1 MSLVETF
8 VKNPVKVSV
17 AMLLLMLFGTIAGF
31 SMPMQLTPEVETPT
45 LTVETRWPGASPQE
59 VEQEIVREQEEKLKS
74 VEGITKLSSE
84 SFDSMGS
91 IKLEFAV
98 GTNMDEAL
106 LKVNSRLQQVPSYP
120 ENADRPVISTS
131 NSSNQPIAWF
141 VLTPRSATPDEI
153 RQFQKEHPDIAAEL
167 DPVLK
172 AHNTGVAVYRLK
184 QVIARHPEARP
195 LLAETDV
202 LGMRRFAEDNIE
214 SAFERV
220 KGVSNADVIGG
231 LENELQVVVDPEKL
245 AARQLTIADV
255 RNVLRSQN
263 RDTSGGDF
271 WEGKRR
277 WVVRTLN
284 QFRSKEHV
292 ERQLLAV
299 RGGAPVFIS
308 DVAEVRDGFKK
319 PDSIVRRFGNN
330 SIAVRVLR
338 EGGANVLDV
347 MQGLRDVNQRLNETV
362 LHRQNLH
369 LDQVYDETDYIYS
382 AIGLVTENIFLGT
395 ALTMVSLMLFLHL
408 NRRTLLFS
416 PLILATGAAA
426 VYVHSFWFA
435 ACLVLIAVSGLWYAR
450 GALVIGLTIPIS
462 LVGTFLI
469 IALLGRS
476 LNVISLAG
484 LAFAVGMVV
493 DNATVV
499 FENIYT
505 RWEQGESA
513 YDATVRGTQEVWGAV
528 VLATLT
534 TVSVFV
540 PVIFVKEEA
549 GQLFSD
555 IALAISAAV
564 AISLI
569 LAIVV
574 VPPATARFLGKRKSS
589 RSEDGHSCPSGFGI
603 EEPTGK
609 SAHPPAL
616 CMDAGTESNGHGHM
630 VIGGMSRG
638 HAASTSKGLVL
649 ALEVFAMAFVD
660 GVTRLNRFIQTNW
673 LTRLTTVFLMV
684 GASVGVSWWLWP
696 PVEYLPNGN
705 RNLVFGMLLPP
716 PGYNMDQLIEMG
728 EKVEADLRPYWNVD
742 PGSPEAKQ
750 LDAPII
756 DDLFFVASSKRV
768 FIGARSLDPARCAQL
783 IPVMRRVSSDLP
795 GTIALV
801 FQTSLFERGLSAGRS
816 IDIEITGPDLKHLV
830 QLGGRILGGD
840 PETMPERVL
849 KQSMAQLIPNGQARP
864 VPSLDLSSPEV
875 HVVPRLLQSAEMG
888 LSASELG
895 YTVDALV
902 DGAYAGDYFLGTDK
916 IDLSIRGK
924 DEFARQTQDV
934 ANLPIATR
942 DGQLVPLGALADV
955 SMASGPEQVNHR
967 ERERAIT
974 IQVSPP
980 PEIPLEEA
988 MRRIQSQI
996 VDPLVKSGQL
1006 DGGYNIALAGTA
1018 DKLRQTWKALQFNIV
1033 LSLLITYLLMAALYE
1048 SWVYPFIIIFTVP
1061 LGAVG
1066 GIVGLKLLGWYL
1078 ILLGQAPQSLDVL
1091 TMLGFIILIGTVV
1104 SNAILIVDQT
1114 LQLIRYEGMSDR
1126 EAVVEAVRSRIRPM
1140 FLTAVTTIIGLFPL
1154 VLFPGAGSELYRGL
1168 GAVVLGGLTVSTVFT
1183 LFLIPTVFTLTRD
1196 VQRGFLRL
1204 VFGRERK
1211 PPSEPKTLAETS
1223 PVIPVSDSVN

>member
-106 LKVNSRLQQVPSYP
+106 LKVNSRLQQVSTYP
-120 ENADRPVISTS
+120 ENADQPVISTS

-141 VLTPRSATPDEI
+141 VLTARSATPEEI

-172 AHNTGVAVYRLK
+172 AHNVGVAVYRLK
-184 QVIARHPEARP
+184 QVIEKHPEARP
-195 LLAETDV
+195 LLSDVDV

-255 RNVLRSQN
+255 RAVLRGQN

-299 RGGAPVFIS
+299 RGGAPVYIS

-362 LHRQNLH
+362 LHRQHLH
-369 LDQVYDETDYIYS
+369 LAQVYDETDYIYS

-435 ACLVLIAVSGLWYAR
+435 VCLVLIAVSGLWYAR

-462 LVGTFLI
+462 LIGTFLV

-540 PVIFVKEEA
+540 PVIFVQEEA

-589 RSEDGHSCPSGFGI
+589 LPEDGHSCPSDSDI
-603 EEPTGK
+603 EEQTGK
-609 SAHPPAL
+609 SAPPPAL
-616 CMDAGTESNGHGHM
+616 SNGQSHV
-630 VIGGMSRG
+630 VIGGMSRE
-638 HAASTSKGLVL
+638 HTASTSKGLVL
-649 ALEVFAMAFVD
+649 VLEVFAMAFVD
-660 GVTRLNRFIQTNW
+660 GVTRLNRFIQWNW
-673 LTRLTTVFLMV
+673 LTRLATVFLMV

-696 PVEYLPNGN
+696 PIEYLPNGN

-716 PGYNMDQLIEMG
+716 PGYNMDQLIAMG

-742 PGSPEAKQ
+742 PDSQEAKK
-750 LDAPII
+750 LDAPVIS
-756 DDLFFVASSKRV
+756 DLFFVASSKRV
-768 FIGARSLDPARCAQL
+768 FIGAKAHDPARCAQL

-795 GTIALV
+795 GTIAVV

-840 PETMPERVL
+840 PETMPNRVL
-849 KQSMAQLIPNGQARP
+849 KQSMAELIPNGQARP

-902 DGAYAGDYFLGTDK
+902 DGAYAGDYFLGSDK

-934 ANLPIATR
+934 PNLPIATR

-996 VDPLVKSGQL
+996 VDPLVLSGQL

-1078 ILLGQAPQSLDVL
+1078 IQLGQPPQSLDVL
-1091 TMLGFIILIGTVV
+1091 TMLGFVILIGTVV

-1114 LQLIRYEGMSDR
+1114 LQLIRYEGVADR

-1168 GAVVLGGLTVSTVFT
+1168 GAVVLGGLTVSTFFT

-1196 VQRGFLRL
+1196 VQRAALRL
-1204 VFGRERK
+1204 MFGRERK
-1211 PPSEPKTLAETS
+1211 PPSEPGMLAET
-1223 PVIPVSDSVN
+1223 PPKIPEPISVN

>member
-59 VEQEIVREQEEKLKS
+59 VEQEIVHEQEEKLKS

-106 LKVNSRLQQVPSYP
+106 LKVNSRLQQVSTYP
-120 ENADRPVISTS
+120 ENADQPVISTS

-141 VLTPRSATPDEI
+141 VLTPRSATPEEI
-153 RQFQKEHPDIAAEL
+153 RQFQKEHPDIAADLE
-167 DPVLK
+167 PVLK
-172 AHNTGVAVYRLK
+172 AHNVGVAVYRLK
-184 QVIARHPEARP
+184 QLIEKHPEARP
-195 LLAETDV
+195 LLSEVDV
-202 LGMRRFAEDNIE
+202 LEMRRFAENNIE

-255 RNVLRSQN
+255 RAVLRGQN

-299 RGGAPVFIS
+299 RGGAPVYVS

-319 PDSIVRRFGNN
+319 PDSIVRRFGTN

-347 MQGLRDVNQRLNETV
+347 MAGLRDVNQRLNENI
-362 LHRQNLH
+362 LHRQQLH
-369 LDQVYDETDYIYS
+369 LAQVYDETDYIYS

-395 ALTMVSLMLFLHL
+395 ALTMVSLMIFLHL

-426 VYVHSFWFA
+426 VYVHSYWFA
-435 ACLVLIAVSGLWYAR
+435 VCLVLIAVSGLWYAR

-462 LVGTFLI
+462 LIGTFLV

-513 YDATVRGTQEVWGAV
+513 YDATIRGTEEVWGAV

-540 PVIFVKEEA
+540 PVIFVQEEA

-574 VPPATARFLGKRKSS
+574 VPPATARFLGKRKPSAAEEGQPVGGTPRPSEPSPSPAPS
-589 RSEDGHSCPSGFGI
+589 RTDEASILRGEADGP
-603 EEPTGK
+603 
-609 SAHPPAL
+609 
-616 CMDAGTESNGHGHM
+616 GHV
-630 VIGGMSRG
+630 VIGGMARG
-638 HAASTSKGLVL
+638 QTASTSKGLVRL
-649 ALEVFAMAFVD
+649 LEVFAMSFID
-660 GVTRLNRFIQTNW
+660 GVTGFNRFIQWSW
-673 LTRLTTVFLMV
+673 LTRLATVFLMV
-684 GASVGVSWWLWP
+684 GASAGVSWWLWP

-716 PGYNMDQLIEMG
+716 PGYNMDQLIAMG

-742 PGSPEAKQ
+742 PNSPEAKQ
-750 LDAPII
+750 LDAPVIS
-756 DDLFFVASSKRV
+756 DLFFVASSKRV
-768 FIGARSLDPARCAQL
+768 FIGAKAHDPARCAEL
-783 IPVMRRVSSDLP
+783 IPVMRRVSSNLP

-816 IDIEITGPDLKHLV
+816 IDIEITGPELTKLV

-849 KQSMAQLIPNGQARP
+849 KQPMAVLIPNAQARP
-864 VPSLDLSSPEV
+864 IPSLDLSSPEV
-875 HVVPRLLQSAEMG
+875 HVIPRLMQSAEMG

-902 DGAYAGDYFLGTDK
+902 DGAYAGDYFLGSDK

-942 DGQLVPLGALADV
+942 DGRLVPLGALADV

-988 MRRIQSQI
+988 MRRIQSQV

-1006 DGGYNIALAGTA
+1006 DGGYSINLAGTA

-1078 ILLGQAPQSLDVL
+1078 VQLGQPPQSLDVL
-1091 TMLGFIILIGTVV
+1091 TMLGFVILIGTVV

-1114 LQLIRYEGMSDR
+1114 LQLIRYEGLADR

-1168 GAVVLGGLTVSTVFT
+1168 GAVVLGGLTVSTFFT

-1196 VQRGFLRL
+1196 VQRGLIRL
-1204 VFGRERK
+1204 VFGR
-1211 PPSEPKTLAETS
+1211 SNA
-1223 PVIPVSDSVN
+1223 

>member
-106 LKVNSRLQQVPSYP
+106 LKVNSRLQQVSTYP
-120 ENADRPVISTS
+120 ENADQPVISTS

-141 VLTPRSATPDEI
+141 VLTARSATPDEI

-172 AHNTGVAVYRLK
+172 AHNVGVAVYRLK
-184 QVIARHPEARP
+184 QVIEKHPEARP
-195 LLAETDV
+195 LLAEVDV

-255 RNVLRSQN
+255 RAVLRGQN

-299 RGGAPVFIS
+299 RGGAPVYIS

-347 MQGLRDVNQRLNETV
+347 MAGLRDVNKRLNETV
-362 LHRQNLH
+362 LRRQNLH
-369 LDQVYDETDYIYS
+369 LAQVYDETDYIYS

-435 ACLVLIAVSGLWYAR
+435 VCLVLIAVSGLWYAR

-589 RSEDGHSCPSGFGI
+589 ATEAGQPVGWTPRPSSETRTDEASILRG
-603 EEPTGK
+603 E
-609 SAHPPAL
+609 A
-616 CMDAGTESNGHGHM
+616 NGHV

-649 ALEVFAMAFVD
+649 VLEVFAMAFVD

-673 LTRLTTVFLMV
+673 LTRLATVFLMV

-696 PVEYLPNGN
+696 PIEYLPNGN

-742 PGSPEAKQ
+742 PGSPEAKK
-750 LDAPII
+750 LDAPVIS
-756 DDLFFVASSKRV
+756 DLFFVASSKRV
-768 FIGARSLDPARCAQL
+768 FIGAKAHDPARCAQL
-783 IPVMRRVSSDLP
+783 IPVMRKVSSDLP
-795 GTIALV
+795 GTIAVV

-849 KQSMAQLIPNGQARP
+849 KQSMAQLIPNVQARP

-996 VDPLVKSGQL
+996 VDPLVRSGQL

-1078 ILLGQAPQSLDVL
+1078 IQLGQTPQSLDVL
-1091 TMLGFIILIGTVV
+1091 TMLGFVILIGTVV

-1168 GAVVLGGLTVSTVFT
+1168 GAVVLGGLTVSTIFT

-1196 VQRGFLRL
+1196 VQSGLLRL

-1211 PPSEPKTLAETS
+1211 APPHPETTETK
-1223 PVIPVSDSVN
+1223 PLDQPEPVSAG

>member
-106 LKVNSRLQQVPSYP
+106 LKVNSRLQQVSTYP
-120 ENADRPVISTS
+120 ENADQPVISTS

-141 VLTPRSATPDEI
+141 VLTPRAATPEEI
-153 RQFQKEHPDIAAEL
+153 RQFQKEHPDIAAEF
-167 DPVLK
+167 DTVLK
-172 AHNTGVAVYRLK
+172 AHNVGVAVYRLK
-184 QVIARHPEARP
+184 QVIAKHPEARP
-195 LLAETDV
+195 LLAEIDV
-202 LGMRRFAEDNIE
+202 LEMRRFAENNIE

-245 AARQLTIADV
+245 AARQLTVADV
-255 RNVLRSQN
+255 RAVLRGQN

-299 RGGAPVFIS
+299 RGGAPVYVS

-319 PDSIVRRFGNN
+319 PDSIVRRFGTN
-330 SIAVRVLR
+330 SMAVRVLR

-347 MQGLRDVNQRLNETV
+347 MSGLRDVNQRLNESV

-369 LDQVYDETDYIYS
+369 LAQVYDETDYIYS

-395 ALTMVSLMLFLHL
+395 ALTMVSLMVFLHL

-426 VYVHSFWFA
+426 VYVHSYWFA
-435 ACLVLIAVSGLWYAR
+435 VCLVLIAVSGLWYAR

-462 LVGTFLI
+462 LIGTFLV

-513 YDATVRGTQEVWGAV
+513 YDATIRGTEEVWGAV

-540 PVIFVKEEA
+540 PVIFVQEEA

-574 VPPATARFLGKRKSS
+574 VPPATARFLGKRKGSVT
-589 RSEDGHSCPSGFGI
+589 EDGHSCPSGFGI
-603 EEPTGK
+603 EEQTGK
-609 SAHPPAL
+609 SAHP
-616 CMDAGTESNGHGHM
+616 TEVSNGQGHV

-638 HAASTSKGLVL
+638 QTASTSKGLVRL
-649 ALEVFAMAFVD
+649 LEVFAMSFID
-660 GVTRLNRFIQTNW
+660 GVTGLNRFIQWSW
-673 LTRLTTVFLMV
+673 LTRLATVFLMV

-696 PVEYLPNGN
+696 SVEYLPNGN

-742 PGSPEAKQ
+742 PNSPEAKQ
-750 LDAPII
+750 LDAPVIS
-756 DDLFFVASSKRV
+756 DLFFVASSKRV
-768 FIGARSLDPARCAQL
+768 FIGAKAHDPARCAQL
-783 IPVMRRVSSDLP
+783 IPIMRKVSSDLP
-795 GTIALV
+795 GTIAVV

-816 IDIEITGPDLKHLV
+816 IDIEITGPELTKLV

-840 PETMPERVL
+840 PESMPNRVL
-849 KQSMAQLIPNGQARP
+849 MQPMGQLIPNVQARP
-864 VPSLDLSSPEV
+864 IPSLDLSSPEV
-875 HVVPRLLQSAEMG
+875 HVIPRLLQSAEMG
-888 LSASELG
+888 LSAAELG

-934 ANLPIATR
+934 ASLPIATR
-942 DGQLVPLGALADV
+942 DGQLIPLGALADV

-996 VDPLVKSGQL
+996 VEPLVKSGQL
-1006 DGGYNIALAGTA
+1006 DGGYSIHLAGTA

-1078 ILLGQAPQSLDVL
+1078 VQLGQPPQSLDVL
-1091 TMLGFIILIGTVV
+1091 TMLGFVILIGTVV

-1114 LQLIRYEGMSDR
+1114 LQLIRYEGMADR

-1168 GAVVLGGLTVSTVFT
+1168 GAVVLGGLTVSTFFT

-1196 VQRGFLRL
+1196 VQRGVGRL
-1204 VFGRERK
+1204 VFGRRD
-1211 PPSEPKTLAETS
+1211 A
-1223 PVIPVSDSVN
+1223 

>member
-1 MSLVETF
+1 
-8 VKNPVKVSV
+8 
-17 AMLLLMLFGTIAGF
+17 MLRG
-31 SMPMQLTPEVETPT
+31 
-45 LTVETRWPGASPQE
+45 
-59 VEQEIVREQEEKLKS
+59 
-74 VEGITKLSSE
+74 
-84 SFDSMGS
+84 
-91 IKLEFAV
+91 
-98 GTNMDEAL
+98 
-106 LKVNSRLQQVPSYP
+106 
-120 ENADRPVISTS
+120 
-131 NSSNQPIAWF
+131 
-141 VLTPRSATPDEI
+141 
-153 RQFQKEHPDIAAEL
+153 
-167 DPVLK
+167 
-172 AHNTGVAVYRLK
+172 
-184 QVIARHPEARP
+184 
-195 LLAETDV
+195 
-202 LGMRRFAEDNIE
+202 
-214 SAFERV
+214 
-220 KGVSNADVIGG
+220 
-231 LENELQVVVDPEKL
+231 
-245 AARQLTIADV
+245 
-255 RNVLRSQN
+255 QN

-299 RGGAPVFIS
+299 RNGAPVYVS

-319 PDSIVRRFGNN
+319 PDSIVRRFGTN

-347 MQGLRDVNQRLNETV
+347 MAGLRDVNQRLNETV

-369 LDQVYDETDYIYS
+369 LAQVYDETDYIYS

-395 ALTMVSLMLFLHL
+395 ALTMVSLMIFLHL

-426 VYVHSFWFA
+426 VYVHSYWFA
-435 ACLVLIAVSGLWYAR
+435 VCLLLIAVSGLWYAR

-462 LVGTFLI
+462 LIGTFLV

-513 YDATVRGTQEVWGAV
+513 YDATIRGTEEVWGAV

-540 PVIFVKEEA
+540 PVIFVQEEA

-589 RSEDGHSCPSGFGI
+589 ATEDGQAVGWTPRPS
-603 EEPTGK
+603 EPSPSRTDEASILRGE
-609 SAHPPAL
+609 
-616 CMDAGTESNGHGHM
+616 GNGQSHV

-638 HAASTSKGLVL
+638 QTASASKGLVRL
-649 ALEVFAMAFVD
+649 LEVFAMAFVD
-660 GVTRLNRFIQTNW
+660 GVTGLNRFIQWSW
-673 LTRLTTVFLMV
+673 LTRLATVLLMV
-684 GASVGVSWWLWP
+684 GASAGVSWWLWP

-716 PGYNMDQLIEMG
+716 PGYNMAQLIEMG

-756 DDLFFVASSKRV
+756 SDLFFVASSKRV
-768 FIGARSLDPARCAQL
+768 FIGAKALDPARCAEL

-795 GTIALV
+795 GTIAVV

-816 IDIEITGPDLKHLV
+816 IDIEITGPELTKLV

-840 PETMPERVL
+840 PESMPDRVL
-849 KQSMAQLIPNGQARP
+849 KQSMGQLIPNVQARP
-864 VPSLDLSSPEV
+864 IPSLDLSSPEV
-875 HVVPRLLQSAEMG
+875 HVIPRLLQSAEMG
-888 LSASELG
+888 LSAAELG

-924 DEFARQTQDV
+924 DEFAHQTQDV

-1006 DGGYNIALAGTA
+1006 DGGYSIHLAGTA

-1066 GIVGLKLLGWYL
+1066 GIVGLKVLGWYL
-1078 ILLGQAPQSLDVL
+1078 VQLGQPPQSLDVL
-1091 TMLGFIILIGTVV
+1091 TMLGFVILIGTVV

-1114 LQLIRYEGMSDR
+1114 LQLIRYEGMADR

-1168 GAVVLGGLTVSTVFT
+1168 GAVVLGGLTVSTFFT

-1196 VQRGFLRL
+1196 VQRGIARL
-1204 VFGRERK
+1204 VFRRRDE
-1211 PPSEPKTLAETS
+1211 
-1223 PVIPVSDSVN
+1223 

>member
-106 LKVNSRLQQVPSYP
+106 LKVNSRLQQVSTYP
-120 ENADRPVISTS
+120 ENADQPVISTS

-141 VLTPRSATPDEI
+141 VLTARSATTEEI
-153 RQFQKEHPDIAAEL
+153 RQFQKEHPDIAAEFE
-167 DPVLK
+167 PVLK
-172 AHNTGVAVYRLK
+172 AHNTGVAIYRLK
-184 QVIARHPEARP
+184 QVIAKHPEARP
-195 LLAETDV
+195 LLSEVDV
-202 LGMRRFAEDNIE
+202 LEMRRFAENHIE

-255 RNVLRSQN
+255 RAVLRGQN

-299 RGGAPVFIS
+299 RDGAPVYVS

-319 PDSIVRRFGNN
+319 PDSIVRRFGTN

-347 MQGLRDVNQRLNETV
+347 MAGLRDVNQRLNETV

-369 LDQVYDETDYIYS
+369 LAQVYDETDYIYS

-395 ALTMVSLMLFLHL
+395 ALTMVSLMIFLHL

-426 VYVHSFWFA
+426 VYVHSYWFA
-435 ACLVLIAVSGLWYAR
+435 VCLLLIAVSGLWYAR

-462 LVGTFLI
+462 LIGTFLV

-513 YDATVRGTQEVWGAV
+513 YDATIRGTEEVWGAV

-540 PVIFVKEEA
+540 PVIFVQEEA

-589 RSEDGHSCPSGFGI
+589 PTEEGQPVGWTPRPSEPSPSRTDEASILRGEG
-603 EEPTGK
+603 
-609 SAHPPAL
+609 
-616 CMDAGTESNGHGHM
+616 NGQSHV
-630 VIGGMSRG
+630 VIGGMARG
-638 HAASTSKGLVL
+638 QTASTSKGLVRL
-649 ALEVFAMAFVD
+649 LEVFAMSFVD
-660 GVTRLNRFIQTNW
+660 GVTGLNRFIQWSW
-673 LTRLTTVFLMV
+673 LTRLATVFLMV
-684 GASVGVSWWLWP
+684 GASAGVSWWLWP

-756 DDLFFVASSKRV
+756 SDLFFVASSKRV
-768 FIGARSLDPARCAQL
+768 FIGAKALDPARCAEL

-795 GTIALV
+795 GTIAVV

-816 IDIEITGPDLKHLV
+816 IDIEITGPELTKLV

-840 PETMPERVL
+840 PESMPDRVL
-849 KQSMAQLIPNGQARP
+849 KQSMGQLIPNVQARP
-864 VPSLDLSSPEV
+864 IPSLDLSSPEV
-875 HVVPRLLQSAEMG
+875 HVIPRLLQSAEMG
-888 LSASELG
+888 LSAAELG

-924 DEFARQTQDV
+924 DEFAHQTQDV

-942 DGQLVPLGALADV
+942 DGQLIPLGALADV

-1006 DGGYNIALAGTA
+1006 DGGYSIHLAGTA

-1078 ILLGQAPQSLDVL
+1078 VQLGQPPQSLDVL
-1091 TMLGFIILIGTVV
+1091 TMLGFVILIGTVV

-1114 LQLIRYEGMSDR
+1114 LQLIRYEGMADR

-1168 GAVVLGGLTVSTVFT
+1168 GAVVLGGLTVSTFFT

-1196 VQRGFLRL
+1196 VQRGIARL
-1204 VFGRERK
+1204 VFRRRDE
-1211 PPSEPKTLAETS
+1211 
-1223 PVIPVSDSVN
+1223 

>member
-106 LKVNSRLQQVPSYP
+106 LKVNSRLQQVSTYP
-120 ENADRPVISTS
+120 ENAEQPVISTS

-141 VLTPRSATPDEI
+141 VLTPRSATPEEI
-153 RQFQKEHPDIAAEL
+153 RGFQKEHPDIAAEL
-167 DPVLK
+167 EPVLK
-172 AHNTGVAVYRLK
+172 AHNVGVAVYRLK
-184 QVIARHPEARP
+184 QVIAKHPEART
-195 LLAETDV
+195 LLAEIDV
-202 LGMRRFAEDNIE
+202 LEMRRFAENNIE

-255 RNVLRSQN
+255 RAVLRGQN

-292 ERQLLAV
+292 ARQLLAV
-299 RGGAPVFIS
+299 RGGAPVYVS

-319 PDSIVRRFGNN
+319 PDSIVRRFGTN
-330 SIAVRVLR
+330 SMAVRVLR

-347 MQGLRDVNQRLNETV
+347 MAGLREVNQRLNESV
-362 LHRQNLH
+362 LDRQKLH
-369 LDQVYDETDYIYS
+369 LAQVYDETEYIYS

-395 ALTMVSLMLFLHL
+395 ALTMVSLMIFLHL

-426 VYVHSFWFA
+426 VYVHSYWFA
-435 ACLVLIAVSGLWYAR
+435 VCLLLIAVSGLWYAR

-462 LVGTFLI
+462 LIGTFLV

-513 YDATVRGTQEVWGAV
+513 YDATIRGTEEVWGAV

-540 PVIFVKEEA
+540 PVIFVQEEA

-589 RSEDGHSCPSGFGI
+589 ATEDASILGEADGPGHV
-603 EEPTGK
+603 
-609 SAHPPAL
+609 
-616 CMDAGTESNGHGHM
+616 
-630 VIGGMSRG
+630 VIGGMARG
-638 HAASTSKGLVL
+638 QTASTSKGLVRL
-649 ALEVFAMAFVD
+649 LEVFAMSFID
-660 GVTRLNRFIQTNW
+660 GVTGLNRVIQWNW

-684 GASVGVSWWLWP
+684 GASASVSWWLWP
-696 PVEYLPNGN
+696 SVEYLPNGN

-742 PGSPEAKQ
+742 PNSPEAKK
-750 LDAPII
+750 LDAPVIS
-756 DDLFFVASSKRV
+756 DLFFVASSKRV
-768 FIGARSLDPARCAQL
+768 FIGAKAHDPARCAQL
-783 IPVMRRVSSDLP
+783 IPIMRKVSSDLP

-816 IDIEITGPDLKHLV
+816 IDIEITGPELTKLV

-840 PETMPERVL
+840 PESMPERVL
-849 KQSMAQLIPNGQARP
+849 KLPMAVLIPNAQARP
-864 VPSLDLSSPEV
+864 IPSLDLSSPEV
-875 HVVPRLLQSAEMG
+875 HVIPRLLQSAEMG
-888 LSASELG
+888 LSAAELG

-934 ANLPIATR
+934 ASLPIATR
-942 DGQLVPLGALADV
+942 DGQLIPLGALADV

-988 MRRIQSQI
+988 MRLIQSQV

-1006 DGGYNIALAGTA
+1006 DGGYSIHLAGTA

-1078 ILLGQAPQSLDVL
+1078 VQLGQPPQSLDVL
-1091 TMLGFIILIGTVV
+1091 TMLGFVILIGTVV

-1114 LQLIRYEGMSDR
+1114 LQLIRYEGMADR

-1168 GAVVLGGLTVSTVFT
+1168 GAVVLGGLTVSTFFT

-1196 VQRGFLRL
+1196 VQRGVIRL
-1204 VFGRERK
+1204 MFGRGN
-1211 PPSEPKTLAETS
+1211 A
-1223 PVIPVSDSVN
+1223 

>member
-106 LKVNSRLQQVPSYP
+106 LKVNSRLQQVSAYP
-120 ENADRPVISTS
+120 ENADQPVISTS

-141 VLTPRSATPDEI
+141 VLTARSATPDEI

-172 AHNTGVAVYRLK
+172 AHNMGVGIYRLK

-195 LLAETDV
+195 LLSEVDV

-255 RNVLRSQN
+255 RAVLRGQN

-299 RGGAPVFIS
+299 RGGAPVYIS
-308 DVAEVRDGFKK
+308 DVAEVREGFKK

-362 LHRQNLH
+362 LHRQHLH
-369 LDQVYDETDYIYS
+369 LAQVYDETDYIYS

-435 ACLVLIAVSGLWYAR
+435 VCLVLIAVSGLWYAR

-462 LVGTFLI
+462 LIGTFLV

-540 PVIFVKEEA
+540 PVIFVQEEA

-589 RSEDGHSCPSGFGI
+589 LSEDGHSCPSGGGR
-603 EEPTGK
+603 EEQTGK
-609 SAHPPAL
+609 SAHPPASSR
-616 CMDAGTESNGHGHM
+616 DGGETNGQTHV
-630 VIGGMSRG
+630 VIGGMARG
-638 HAASTSKGLVL
+638 HTASTSKGLVRL
-649 ALEVFAMAFVD
+649 LEVFAMAFID
-660 GVTRLNRFIQTNW
+660 GVTGLNRFIQWNW
-673 LTRLTTVFLMV
+673 LTRLATVFLMV
-684 GASVGVSWWLWP
+684 GVSVGVSWWLWP
-696 PVEYLPNGN
+696 SVEYLPNGN

-716 PGYNMDQLIEMG
+716 PGYNMDQLIAMG
-728 EKVEADLRPYWNVD
+728 EKVEADLRPYWDVD
-742 PGSPEAKQ
+742 PDSPEAKK
-750 LDAPII
+750 LDAPVIS
-756 DDLFFVASSKRV
+756 DLFFVASSKRV
-768 FIGARSLDPARCAQL
+768 FIGAKAHDPARCAQL
-783 IPVMRRVSSDLP
+783 IPVMRKVSSDLP
-795 GTIALV
+795 GTIAVV

-840 PETMPERVL
+840 PATMPDRVL
-849 KQSMAQLIPNGQARP
+849 KQSMAELIPNGQARP

-980 PEIPLEEA
+980 PEMPLEEA

-996 VDPLVKSGQL
+996 VDPLVRSGQL

-1078 ILLGQAPQSLDVL
+1078 IQLGQPPQSLDVL
-1091 TMLGFIILIGTVV
+1091 TMLGFVILIGTVV

-1114 LQLIRYEGMSDR
+1114 LQLIRYEGMADR

-1196 VQRGFLRL
+1196 TQRWLIRL
-1204 VFGRERK
+1204 VFGRGDPAVAMSHSSREDITISQRR
-1211 PPSEPKTLAETS
+1211 
-1223 PVIPVSDSVN
+1223 

>member
-106 LKVNSRLQQVPSYP
+106 LKVNSRLQQVSTYP
-120 ENADRPVISTS
+120 ENADQPVISTS

-141 VLTPRSATPDEI
+141 VLTARSATTEEI
-153 RQFQKEHPDIAAEL
+153 RQFQQEHPDIAAEFE
-167 DPVLK
+167 PVLK

-184 QVIARHPEARP
+184 QVIEKHPEARP
-195 LLAETDV
+195 LLSEVDV
-202 LGMRRFAEDNIE
+202 LEMRRFAENHIE

-255 RNVLRSQN
+255 RAVLRGQN

-299 RGGAPVFIS
+299 RGGAPVYIS

-319 PDSIVRRFGNN
+319 PDSIVRRFGTN

-347 MQGLRDVNQRLNETV
+347 MAGLREVNQRLNETV

-369 LDQVYDETDYIYS
+369 LAQVYDETDYIYS

-395 ALTMVSLMLFLHL
+395 ALTMVSLMIFLHL

-426 VYVHSFWFA
+426 VYVHSYWFA
-435 ACLVLIAVSGLWYAR
+435 VCLVLIAVSGLWYAR

-462 LVGTFLI
+462 LIGTFLV

-499 FENIYT
+499 FENIFT

-513 YDATVRGTQEVWGAV
+513 YDATIRGTEEVWGAV

-540 PVIFVKEEA
+540 PVIFVQEEA

-589 RSEDGHSCPSGFGI
+589 QTEEGHPVGWTPRPSEPSPSRTDEASILRGEG
-603 EEPTGK
+603 
-609 SAHPPAL
+609 
-616 CMDAGTESNGHGHM
+616 NGQNHVM
-630 VIGGMSRG
+630 IGGMSRG
-638 HAASTSKGLVL
+638 QTASTSKGLVRL
-649 ALEVFAMAFVD
+649 LEVFAMSFID
-660 GVTRLNRFIQTNW
+660 GVTGLNRFIQRNW
-673 LTRLTTVFLMV
+673 LTRLTTVLLMV
-684 GASVGVSWWLWP
+684 GASAGVSWWLWP

-716 PGYNMDQLIEMG
+716 PGYNMDQLIAMG

-742 PGSPEAKQ
+742 PNSEEAKK
-750 LDAPII
+750 LDAPVIS
-756 DDLFFVASSKRV
+756 DLFFVASSKRV
-768 FIGARSLDPARCAQL
+768 FIGAKAHDPARCAQL
-783 IPVMRRVSSDLP
+783 IPIMRKVSSDLP

-816 IDIEITGPDLKHLV
+816 IDIEITGPELTKLV

-840 PETMPERVL
+840 PESMPERVL
-849 KQSMAQLIPNGQARP
+849 KLPMAVLIPNAQARP

-875 HVVPRLLQSAEMG
+875 HVIPRLMQSAEMG

-902 DGAYAGDYFLGTDK
+902 DGAYAGDYFLGSDK

-1006 DGGYNIALAGTA
+1006 DGGYSINLAGTA

-1066 GIVGLKLLGWYL
+1066 GIVGLKILGWYL
-1078 ILLGQAPQSLDVL
+1078 VQLGQPPQSLDVL
-1091 TMLGFIILIGTVV
+1091 TMLGFVILIGTVV

-1114 LQLIRYEGMSDR
+1114 LQLIRYEGMADR

-1168 GAVVLGGLTVSTVFT
+1168 GAVVLGGLTVSTFFT

-1196 VQRGFLRL
+1196 VQQGLGRL
-1204 VFGRERK
+1204 VFRRRGE
-1211 PPSEPKTLAETS
+1211 
-1223 PVIPVSDSVN
+1223 

>member
-59 VEQEIVREQEEKLKS
+59 VEQEIVHEQEEKLKS

-106 LKVNSRLQQVPSYP
+106 LKVNSRLQQVSTYP
-120 ENADRPVISTS
+120 ENADQPVISTS

-141 VLTPRSATPDEI
+141 VLTARSATPEEI

-172 AHNTGVAVYRLK
+172 AHNVGVAIYRLK
-184 QVIARHPEARP
+184 QVIAKHPEARS
-195 LLAETDV
+195 LLSEVDV
-202 LGMRRFAEDNIE
+202 LAMRRFAEDNIE

-255 RNVLRSQN
+255 RAVLRGQN

-299 RGGAPVFIS
+299 RNGAPVYVS

-319 PDSIVRRFGNN
+319 PDSIVRRFGTN

-347 MQGLRDVNQRLNETV
+347 MASLRDVNQRLNETV

-369 LDQVYDETDYIYS
+369 LAQVYDETDYIYS

-395 ALTMVSLMLFLHL
+395 ALTMVSLMIFLHL

-426 VYVHSFWFA
+426 VYVHSYWFA
-435 ACLVLIAVSGLWYAR
+435 VCLLLIAVSGLWYAR

-462 LVGTFLI
+462 LIGTFLV

-513 YDATVRGTQEVWGAV
+513 YDATIRGTEEVWGAV

-534 TVSVFV
+534 TVSVFL
-540 PVIFVKEEA
+540 PVIFVQEEA

-589 RSEDGHSCPSGFGI
+589 LTEEGQPVGWTPRPSGNG
-603 EEPTGK
+603 
-609 SAHPPAL
+609 
-616 CMDAGTESNGHGHM
+616 GTDEASILRGEADGPGHV

-638 HAASTSKGLVL
+638 QTASTSKGLVRL
-649 ALEVFAMAFVD
+649 LEVFAMAFVD
-660 GVTRLNRFIQTNW
+660 GVTGLNRFIQWSW
-673 LTRLTTVFLMV
+673 LTRLATVLLMV
-684 GASVGVSWWLWP
+684 GASAGVSWWLWP

-756 DDLFFVASSKRV
+756 SDLFFVASSKRV
-768 FIGARSLDPARCAQL
+768 FIGAKSLDPARCAEL
-783 IPVMRRVSSDLP
+783 IPVMRRVSSNLP

-816 IDIEITGPDLKHLV
+816 IDIEITGPELTKLV

-840 PETMPERVL
+840 PESMPERVL
-849 KQSMAQLIPNGQARP
+849 KQPMAVLIPNAQARP

-875 HVVPRLLQSAEMG
+875 HVIPRLMQSAEMG

-902 DGAYAGDYFLGTDK
+902 DGAYAGDYFLGSDK

-942 DGQLVPLGALADV
+942 DGRLVPLGALADV

-1006 DGGYNIALAGTA
+1006 DGGYSINLAGTA

-1078 ILLGQAPQSLDVL
+1078 IQLGQPPQSLDVL

-1114 LQLIRYEGMSDR
+1114 LQLIRYEGMADR

-1168 GAVVLGGLTVSTVFT
+1168 GAVVLGGLTVSTFFT

-1196 VQRGFLRL
+1196 VQRGILRL
-1204 VFGRERK
+1204 VFGRRDK
-1211 PPSEPKTLAETS
+1211 
-1223 PVIPVSDSVN
+1223 

>member
-59 VEQEIVREQEEKLKS
+59 VEQEIVHEQEEKLKS

-106 LKVNSRLQQVPSYP
+106 LKVNSRLQQVSTYP
-120 ENADRPVISTS
+120 ENADQPVISTS

-141 VLTPRSATPDEI
+141 VLTPRSATPEEI
-153 RQFQKEHPDIAAEL
+153 RQFQKEHPDIAADLE
-167 DPVLK
+167 PVLK
-172 AHNTGVAVYRLK
+172 AHNVGVAVYRLK
-184 QVIARHPEARP
+184 QLIEKHPEARP
-195 LLAETDV
+195 LLSEVDV
-202 LGMRRFAEDNIE
+202 LEMRRFAENNIE

-255 RNVLRSQN
+255 RAVLRGQN

-299 RGGAPVFIS
+299 RGGAPVYVS

-319 PDSIVRRFGNN
+319 PDSIVRRFGTN

-347 MQGLRDVNQRLNETV
+347 MAGLRDVNQRLNENI
-362 LHRQNLH
+362 LHRQHLH
-369 LDQVYDETDYIYS
+369 LAQVYDETDYIYS

-395 ALTMVSLMLFLHL
+395 ALTMVSLMIFLHL

-426 VYVHSFWFA
+426 VYVHSYWFA
-435 ACLVLIAVSGLWYAR
+435 VCLVLIAVSGLWYAR

-462 LVGTFLI
+462 LIGTFLV

-513 YDATVRGTQEVWGAV
+513 YDATIRGTEEVWGAV

-540 PVIFVKEEA
+540 PVIFVQEEA

-574 VPPATARFLGKRKSS
+574 VPPATARFLGKRKPSAAEEGQPVGGTPRPSEPSPSPAPS
-589 RSEDGHSCPSGFGI
+589 RTDEASILRGEADGP
-603 EEPTGK
+603 
-609 SAHPPAL
+609 
-616 CMDAGTESNGHGHM
+616 GHV
-630 VIGGMSRG
+630 VIGGMARG
-638 HAASTSKGLVL
+638 QTASTSKGLVRL
-649 ALEVFAMAFVD
+649 LEVFAMSFID
-660 GVTRLNRFIQTNW
+660 GVTGFNRFIQWSW
-673 LTRLTTVFLMV
+673 LTRLATVFLMV
-684 GASVGVSWWLWP
+684 GASAGVSWWLWP

-716 PGYNMDQLIEMG
+716 PGYNMDQLIAMG

-742 PGSPEAKQ
+742 PNSPEAKQ
-750 LDAPII
+750 LDAPVIS
-756 DDLFFVASSKRV
+756 DLFFVASSKRV
-768 FIGARSLDPARCAQL
+768 FIGAKAHDPARCAEL
-783 IPVMRRVSSDLP
+783 IPVMRRVSSNLP

-816 IDIEITGPDLKHLV
+816 IDIEITGPELTKLV

-849 KQSMAQLIPNGQARP
+849 KQPMAVLIPNAQARP
-864 VPSLDLSSPEV
+864 IPSLDLSSPEV
-875 HVVPRLLQSAEMG
+875 HVIPRLMQSAEMG

-902 DGAYAGDYFLGTDK
+902 DGAYAGDYFLGSDK

-942 DGQLVPLGALADV
+942 DGRLVPLGALADV

-988 MRRIQSQI
+988 MRRIQSQV

-1006 DGGYNIALAGTA
+1006 DGGYSINLAGTA

-1078 ILLGQAPQSLDVL
+1078 VQLGQPPQSLDVL
-1091 TMLGFIILIGTVV
+1091 TMLGFVILIGTVV

-1114 LQLIRYEGMSDR
+1114 LQLIRYEGLADR

-1168 GAVVLGGLTVSTVFT
+1168 GAVVLGGLTVSTFFT

-1196 VQRGFLRL
+1196 VQRGLIRL
-1204 VFGRERK
+1204 VFGR
-1211 PPSEPKTLAETS
+1211 SNA
-1223 PVIPVSDSVN
+1223 